1 MVVDGP
7 DWQIIATGSISIIVL
22 MVAAYVKGLNGR
34 VEDLESDFIKLQALL
49 LKDYHTKDEIKE
61 LLSDLKISIR
71 ALHERFDRAGFPH
84 IYQEP
89 GNGNGEQK

>member
-22 MVAAYVKGLNGR
+22 MITAYVKGLSGR
-34 VEDLESDFIKLQALL
+34 IKEVEDDFSRLKVLL
-49 LKDYHTKDEIKE
+49 IRDYHTKDEIKD
-61 LLSDLKISIR
+61 LLADLKISIR
-71 ALHERFDRAGFPH
+71 ALHQRFDRAGFPH

-89 GNGNGEQK
+89 GNGDGE